1 MEIQKQET
9 IVKKILILTNMPA
22 TLNLQDILSNIQKL
36 DKAQQFTLLEKLVA
50 IIRKDDTTKKPV
62 NLSNISGIGSKVWQ
76 SSNIDEYIDKERQW

>member
-1 MEIQKQET
+1 
-9 IVKKILILTNMPA
+9 MPA

-36 DKAQQFTLLEKLVA
+36 DKSQQFTLLEKLVA
-50 IIRKDDTTKKPV
+50 IIRKDDVTKKPV

>member
-1 MEIQKQET
+1 
-9 IVKKILILTNMPA
+9 MPA

-50 IIRKDDTTKKPV
+50 IIRKDDVTKKPV

-76 SSNIDEYIDKERQW
+76 SSNIDEYLDKERQW

>member
-1 MEIQKQET
+1 
-9 IVKKILILTNMPA
+9 MPA

-50 IIRKDDTTKKPV
+50 IIRKDDVTKKPV

>member
-1 MEIQKQET
+1 
-9 IVKKILILTNMPA
+9 MPA

-50 IIRKDDTTKKPV
+50 IIRKDDVTKKPV

-76 SSNIDEYIDKERQW
+76 SSNIDEYIYKERQW